1 MCKTQLL
8 ETRESPTFK
17 DWGRHVVSRTC
28 GGGEPMVEVPE
39 VADDQQ
45 HNADISVT
53 VGGSERS
60 LSPTWIGLIG
70 YRIRMNK
77 ILLTDQLP

>member
-1 MCKTQLL
+1 
-8 ETRESPTFK
+8 
-17 DWGRHVVSRTC
+17 
-28 GGGEPMVEVPE
+28 MVEVPE

-77 ILLTDQLP
+77 ILLTDHLP